1 MPPGLNWRDV
11 CLLVD
16 VLCEL
21 GVSPACRGDEPEW
34 AGWGDRPMT
43 IELVYGYL
51 CDALEHRFQPRLP
64 PVAAPVLLATLRA
77 TSR

>member
-1 MPPGLNWRDV
+1 
-11 CLLVD
+11 
-16 VLCEL
+16 
-21 GVSPACRGDEPEW
+21 
-34 AGWGDRPMT
+34 MT